1 MNIHESFTYCS
12 KKSYDIRI
20 FIIFKYL
27 LNNDKDLS
35 ILIHWDFFF
44 FKSKFLNVNFS
55 KFNSGICFIF

>member
-20 FIIFKYL
+20 IIIYKYL

-35 ILIHWDFFF
+35 ILIHWDIFFF
-44 FKSKFLNVNFS
+44 NLNF
-55 KFNSGICFIF
+55 